1 MRISAADAC
10 FRPTEE
16 SCGQFCLEYY
26 FLRGKLRVSW
36 SGLLSMKRI
45 IDWSDRLTISFCLV
59 CATNS
64 DGAAVVRH
72 DGGRSCLVRFSRI
85 GIDFELVPSRSH
97 GQLHRRP
104 TWRPMCVTE
113 APRNLYVDGVDRR
126 THMQLMPN
134 N

>member
-1 MRISAADAC
+1 MHASGL
-10 FRPTEE
+10 TEE
-16 SCGQFCLEYY
+16 SCGQFWLGYY
-26 FLRGKLRVSW
+26 FLRGKLHDSW

-85 GIDFELVPSRSH
+85 GIDSRACSVEVSWSIA
-97 GQLHRRP
+97 QE
-104 TWRPMCVTE
+104 TDVE
-113 APRNLYVDGVDRR
+113 ADVRNRGSEGFIC
-126 THMQLMPN
+126 
-134 N
+134 